1 MKKRTTKVKNIINEE
16 FDSRMGLAV
25 IQYLCE
31 QVGIDNAKEITD
43 AEIESIEGN
52 ALMTQDFCQSM
63 VRCARRI
70 ARECGFITD
79 IVPYLINEW
88 GHLSG
93 RITQERT
100 AEILTGYIEHDL
112 NYIDSWNVGDV
123 LLNICDCDEDELIDL
138 GLTWASE
145 VYSNKDE

>member
-1 MKKRTTKVKNIINEE
+1 MKKRTTKVRNIINEE

-31 QVGIDNAKEITD
+31 QVGIDKAKRITD
-43 AEIESIEGN
+43 EQIEHINGN
-52 ALMTQDFCQSM
+52 GFMTQDFCQSM

-100 AEILTGYIEHDL
+100 EEILDRYITYVDHGPSELQWTLYNVCECTDEELKDL
-112 NYIDSWNVGDV
+112 GFSYLIEES
-123 LLNICDCDEDELIDL
+123 EDE
-138 GLTWASE
+138 
-145 VYSNKDE
+145 

>member
-1 MKKRTTKVKNIINEE
+1 MSDKVKNIINEE

-31 QVGIDNAKEITD
+31 QVGIDKAKEITD
-43 AEIESIEGN
+43 EQIEHINGN
-52 ALMTQDFCQSM
+52 GFMTQDFCQSM

-88 GHLSG
+88 GHLTG
-93 RITQERT
+93 HITQKRT
-100 AEILTGYIEHDL
+100 AEILERFVDYFDAPA
-112 NYIDSWNVGDV
+112 DASWALYNV
-123 LLNICDCDEDELIDL
+123 CDCDSEELKDL
-138 GLTWASE
+138 GLGYLIDESE
-145 VYSNKDE
+145 DE